1 MKLKESASTRAVY
14 ISMNWLELT
23 RNGPHHL
30 LLGGEV
36 EILSWNYAAK
46 LPDNVPHR
54 HTFFEVCFV
63 GSRGAANFIVQ
74 GDAHAVASG
83 DLFFS
88 RPGVVHQIVN
98 STRRGI
104 ELFWV
109 CFAWKAPRESA
120 RVLAGENTSI
130 ESENAALMSAF
141 SNSQLLVARDDG
153 RVAALWNALRVLAE
167 SDERAGSASQVEA
180 IEKALILAIAQCGI
194 TENAQSKIQLSEK
207 SNARRADEQIARAAM
222 RYIADNL
229 EAPLCVEEIAS
240 HVHLSPRHMARLFAR
255 FCGVPPT
262 AYIEGVRM
270 ERAAQMLSQSGA
282 SIKEIARVCGYAD
295 VHYFTRRFRAR
306 FGIAPGGFRASPEHY
321 VRKIQKAGDFV

>member
-1 MKLKESASTRAVY
+1 
-14 ISMNWLELT
+14 MNWLELT

-30 LLGGEV
+30 PLGGEV
-36 EILSWNYAAK
+36 EVLSWNYAAN

-54 HTFFEVCFV
+54 HTFFEVCMV

-74 GDAHAVASG
+74 GQPHAVAPG
-83 DLFFS
+83 DVFFA

-98 STRRGI
+98 TARRGL

-109 CFAWKAPRESA
+109 CFAWKAPREGA
-120 RVLAGENTSI
+120 PALA
-130 ESENAALMSAF
+130 ESKDLERENAALMNAF
-141 SNSQLLVARDDG
+141 SDSQLLVAQGDG
-153 RVAALWNALRVLAE
+153 RVAALWNALRVLAG
-167 SDERAGSASQVEA
+167 DERAGSASQIEA
-180 IEKALILAIAQCGI
+180 IERALILAIAQCGI

-229 EAPLCVEEIAS
+229 EARLSVEEIAA

-255 FCGVPPT
+255 FCGVVPT
-262 AYIEGVRM
+262 AYIEGVRL
-270 ERAAQMLSQSGA
+270 ERAAAMLSQSGTP
-282 SIKEIARVCGYAD
+282 IKEIARACGFAD

-306 FGIAPGGFRASPEHY
+306 FGAPPGEFRTSPENY
-321 VRKIQKAGDFV
+321 VRKIQKPGDFV